1 MPICR
6 RIATIFALSV
16 FLPALAQ
23 SARAAQD
30 ANAPDA
36 SKSDAQKKEEG
47 PAPKSIRVATEHKL
61 DAGGKSLA
69 YVAVAETTTLED
81 AKGKAEAEFFTVSY
95 LAKDA
100 AAADRPITFAFNG
113 GPGSSSVWLHMG
125 LLGPK
130 RVQVPSDAQAA
141 GAPPF
146 PVVDNPDSLLL
157 ASDLVFVDPIG
168 TGLSRVVLA
177 GKNADHWGVDEDA
190 RSVARFIRRYL
201 SSHDRWASPK
211 YVLGESYGGIRGP
224 LLVRELQGGANSV
237 ALNGLVMISPA
248 FDMGLVDG
256 QDNDAALATVVPTY
270 AATAW
275 YHKALANRPENQDAF
290 LAEVCS
296 WVTDEYVPALFK
308 GRDLPD
314 DRREAIVQKLSKYI
328 GISPEYIK
336 RANLR
341 VSTDRFRRELL
352 RDRGLVVGRLDTR
365 YTGTEPDSVGE
376 APSGDPMS
384 AGIGGAYVA
393 TFLSYLRKD
402 LGVDVDREYAIM
414 SEEAG
419 KNWKR
424 PKEEGAAFQ
433 GYVDVAPALAR
444 GMAENPALRVFV
456 ASGLYDIATTFFAEE
471 YVVRR
476 STMDRSRVTLKR
488 YPAGHMMYVNGPSFT
503 ELTRNIREFVARP
516 VKKEGT
522 PAGN

>member
-1 MPICR
+1 MQIRRAIAPIL
-6 RIATIFALSV
+6 ALSILV
-16 FLPALAQ
+16 PAFAPGAL
-23 SARAAQD
+23 AAQD
-30 ANAPDA
+30 ATAPDA
-36 SKSDAQKKEEG
+36 AKSDAQKKEEG
-47 PAPKSIRVATEHKL
+47 PAPKALKFETQHKL
-61 DAGGKSLA
+61 EAGGRSLA
-69 YVAVAETTTLED
+69 YTAVAETTMLDD
-81 AKGKAEAEFFTVSY
+81 AKGKPEAEFFSVSY
-95 LAKDA
+95 LAKDGS
-100 AAADRPITFAFNG
+100 ADRPITFAFNG

-146 PVVDNPDSLLL
+146 PVADNPDSLLL

-168 TGLSRVVLA
+168 TGLSRVVNA

-201 SSHDRWASPK
+201 STHDRWASPK

-224 LLVRELQGGANSV
+224 LLVRELQGGMNSV
-237 ALNGLVMISPA
+237 ALNGLVLISPA
-248 FDMGLVDG
+248 LDMALVDG
-256 QDNDAALATVVPTY
+256 QENDAALATVLPTY

-275 YHKALANRPENQDAF
+275 YHKALGANPPQNLDAF
-290 LAEVCS
+290 LAEVCA
-296 WVTDEYVPALFK
+296 WVTDEYIPALFK

-314 DRREAIVQKLSKYI
+314 DRRAAIVAKLSKYT
-328 GISPEYIK
+328 GISPEYIQ

-341 VSTDRFRRELL
+341 ITTDRFRRELL

-376 APSGDPMS
+376 MPSGDPMS
-384 AGIGGAYVA
+384 AGISGAYVA
-393 TFLSYLRKD
+393 TFMSYLRKD
-402 LGVDVDREYAIM
+402 LGVDVDREYVVM

-424 PKEEGAAFQ
+424 PKEDGAAFQ
-433 GYVDVAPALAR
+433 GYVDVSPALAR
-444 GMAENPALRVFV
+444 GMADNPALRVFV

-488 YPAGHMMYVNGPSFT
+488 YPAGHMMYVNGPSFAD
-503 ELTRNIREFVARP
+503 LTKNIREFVARP
-516 VKKEGT
+516 VKKDGAV
-522 PAGN
+522 AGN